1 MNNTDMQKKDKDKR
15 QERGE
20 RLLEKCKEILQKEKI
35 PVCEKIKALKIND
48 RIRSRFGSCRKVQSG
63 QRDTEE
69 YLIEVSGRLM
79 ESEDKAIETVLLHE
93 LLHTCYGCMNH
104 GKRWK
109 RYAMQLNQKYGYEIK
124 PTARYES
131 FGLEDPGSRE
141 QIRYRIVCR
150 ECGMEII
157 RRRRCKLVENTDR
170 YRCGKCGGKL
180 EIR

>member
-1 MNNTDMQKKDKDKR
+1 MKRMNESKR
-15 QERGE
+15 QERAE
-20 RLLEKCKEILQKEKI
+20 HLMEKGREILRKEKI
-35 PVCEKIKALKIND
+35 PASERIRGLKIND
-48 RIRSRFGSCRKVQSG
+48 GIRSRFGSCKKVQSG
-63 QRDTEE
+63 QKDKEE
-69 YLIEVSGRLM
+69 YIIEISGTLM
-79 ESEDKAIETVLLHE
+79 ESEEKVIETVLLHE

-109 RYAMQLNQKYGYEIK
+109 MYAMQLNQKYGYEIK
-124 PTARYES
+124 PTARYEA

>member
-1 MNNTDMQKKDKDKR
+1 MNNTDMQKKEKDKR

-79 ESEDKAIETVLLHE
+79 ESEDKTIETVLLHE

-104 GKRWK
+104 GKRW
-109 RYAMQLNQKYGYEIK
+109 
-124 PTARYES
+124 
-131 FGLEDPGSRE
+131 
-141 QIRYRIVCR
+141 
-150 ECGMEII
+150 
-157 RRRRCKLVENTDR
+157 
-170 YRCGKCGGKL
+170 
-180 EIR
+180 